1 MATNSRGSFIATG
14 LTAAWFG
21 LICNPA
27 AAAISIEGQVQGGG
41 APIANSTVT
50 LWSASASAPSQLAQV
65 KTDADGR
72 FQISIDQSPGK
83 DVSFYLVATG
93 GEPAANKAGG
103 NNPAIGLITVLGNT
117 PPAKV
122 RAFDRWGAHVVIE
135 GDVWDDAN
143 RAALAAAA
151 REGWSYVHPFADPV
165 VIAGQGTLALEIL
178 DDLPDVDTVVT
189 AIGGGGL
196 ASGVG
201 VALRGR
207 RATIRLIGVEPVG
220 APTLHDSLAA
230 GHLVTLNEIGTAA
243 TTLAPRRSAAINLGL
258 IRETVE
264 RIVLVDDTE
273 MRDAARWLW
282 RELGVGAELSSA
294 AGVAAI
300 RAGRIPLTPGERV
313 CVVVCS
319 AGSDGLA

>member
-1 MATNSRGSFIATG
+1 MTVLPVTLADVEAAVSRIAGRVRRTPLLPAAPLRDPVGPASLWLKLENLQVTGSFKARGASNKLATLAPEAVARG
-14 LTAAWFG
+14 LCTA
-21 LICNPA
+21 
-27 AAAISIEGQVQGGG
+27 S
-41 APIANSTVT
+41 
-50 LWSASASAPSQLAQV
+50 
-65 KTDADGR
+65 
-72 FQISIDQSPGK
+72 
-83 DVSFYLVATG
+83 
-93 GEPAANKAGG
+93 GG
-103 NNPAIGLITVLGNT
+103 NHGLAVAYAGWLGGVPATIYLPANT

-143 RAALAAAA
+143 RGALAAAA